1 MRKGIMKKSNFILVM
16 CIANIG
22 LGLYST
28 VDAAGRNTPGVDAA
42 FIYDI
47 GGAEPIARA
56 PAGTPNIVTL
66 SAGIQWNNNMTC
78 GSFDPQITVT
88 NQLNGLTDGFRN
100 MMGNILSAAQGFV
113 AGLPAMAIQ
122 RANPGL
128 YDLLQSGILQGK
140 ADFEFAETSCEEMN
154 NMITGDG
161 PVPFEKFTTTAKSN
175 AWRREIQSTGGDAVQ
190 AKENVESSDPGD
202 GGVTWVGGA
211 QKGGAGQQPIESVK
225 DTVIAGYN
233 TLMGRSVTDNSVV
246 PAAQGNGKPMWSYW
260 NNPTSAGDY
269 AVDVVGDWQ
278 WRICDG
284 CTKAESVPGV
294 GLVKQYENFITPIE
308 NDLNDLVSGSE
319 NPTWQN
325 LQAVSAPPSLV
336 ISLPVIKALQEDRVG
351 AAAITRLA
359 GEIALTR
366 AFEQGN
372 ILKRIITAGRKEP
385 NIANAEE
392 AQKQLDRALQDL
404 NEDLDMLVEEMEM
417 RKRISSNTLSKLLI
431 RSEQRAQTGRQD
443 NLIQSDGVDQA
454 GRPN

>member
-1 MRKGIMKKSNFILVM
+1 MKMTKLITLAVLVQAVT
-16 CIANIG
+16 ISF
-22 LGLYST
+22 ST
-28 VDAAGRNTPGVDAA
+28 FAAGRNSPGVDAA
-42 FIYDI
+42 FLYDI

-56 PAGTPNIVTL
+56 PGGNTNIVTL
-66 SAGIQWNNNMTC
+66 SAGFQWNNNLSC
-78 GSFDPQITVT
+78 GAFDPQITVT

-100 MMGNILSAAQGFV
+100 MMDNIISAAQGFV

-140 ADFEFAETSCEEMN
+140 ADFEFAQTSCKEMQD
-154 NMITGDG
+154 MITGDG

-175 AWRREIQSTGGDAVQ
+175 AWRREIQNTGGDAVQ
-190 AKENVESSDPGD
+190 AKDNVEQNDPADNGI
-202 GGVTWVGGA
+202 TWVGGQ
-211 QKGGAGQQPIESVK
+211 QKGGVGQQPIESIK

-233 TLMGRSVTDNSVV
+233 ILMDRTVTDTSVV
-246 PAAQGNGKPMWSYW
+246 PVAQGANKPMWTYW
-260 NNPTSAGDY
+260 NNPNAAGDY

-284 CTKAESVPGV
+284 CNKAQSEPGV
-294 GLVKQYENFITPIE
+294 GLVKQYQNFITPIE
-308 NDLNDLVSGSE
+308 NDLTDLVNGSE

-325 LQAVSAPPSLV
+325 LQEVSAPPSIV
-336 ISLPVIKALQEDRVG
+336 VTLPVIKALRDDRVG
-351 AAAITRLA
+351 PSAITRLA

-372 ILKRIITAGRKEP
+372 ILKRMLTAGRKEP

-392 AQKQLDRALQDL
+392 AQKQIDRALADL
-404 NEDLDMLVEEMEM
+404 NDDLDTLVEEMEM
-417 RKRISSNTLSKLLI
+417 RKKISSNTLAKLLI
-431 RSEQRAQTGRQD
+431 RREQKAQSGHKD
-443 NLIQSDGVDQA
+443 VLIKSDGVDQA